1 MKRRVLVATALLG
14 SLSVACHTITEDLPS
29 RPSSVSDAPVPTIVI
44 SVPVPKPTPV
54 PTPTPQSTPIPQPT
68 PGPGPTPEPN
78 SGGQNTNPVVRV
90 ACSVYFVECDGQ
102 VVPGSKGAT
111 SARSGCRVHLDAT
124 TKDANNEHT
133 YRTGPQWTFSNPG
146 MIERSGQS
154 AWNPAITGLGRHYQQ
169 ISAAADG
176 VRCAT
181 FGISFE

>member
-1 MKRRVLVATALLG
+1 MRGILMAAAVLG
-14 SLSVACHTITEDLPS
+14 SLSVGCHTITEDLPS
-29 RPSSVSDAPVPTIVI
+29 RPSPVNVGGVPVVVI
-44 SVPVPKPTPV
+44 SVPVPSPTPV
-54 PTPTPQSTPIPQPT
+54 PSPSPPSAPTPQPTSTPDPTPTP
-68 PGPGPTPEPN
+68 N
-78 SGGQNTNPVVRV
+78 AGGQNRNPVARV

>member
-1 MKRRVLVATALLG
+1 
-14 SLSVACHTITEDLPS
+14 
-29 RPSSVSDAPVPTIVI
+29 
-44 SVPVPKPTPV
+44 
-54 PTPTPQSTPIPQPT
+54 
-68 PGPGPTPEPN
+68 
-78 SGGQNTNPVVRV
+78 
-90 ACSVYFVECDGQ
+90 VYFVECDGQ

-133 YRTGPQWTFSNPG
+133 FRTEPQWTFSNPG

-169 ISAAADG
+169 ISASADG